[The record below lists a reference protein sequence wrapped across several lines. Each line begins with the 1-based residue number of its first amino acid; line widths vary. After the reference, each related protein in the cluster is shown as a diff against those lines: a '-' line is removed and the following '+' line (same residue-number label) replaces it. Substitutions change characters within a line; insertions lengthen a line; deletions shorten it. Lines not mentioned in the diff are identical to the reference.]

1 VFSEVDAALNS
12 PTAAAFGRAADIL
25 RCLGNDAALVLVS
38 GKTRAE
44 LQFIQQKLDLNHPF
58 VCENGG
64 AVLIPDG
71 YFGFDVPNARPIAG
85 YQIVEFGRSYDTI
98 VDLLHRAAERLRIP
112 IVGFHDM
119 SIEEVAQV
127 CDLPLL
133 QARLAKLREY
143 EEPFR
148 IADGGASARARLFKA
163 LHAASLRCVQGGR
176 FDRVSSAVDPDVCV
190 SLLNDLY
197 RRRCATIT
205 VGLACAEDEN
215 QLLQLVDRAVILPGR
230 SDSDAYDP
238 IGWASI
244 IVDTIEDIR
253 LRAGARAALG

>member
-12 PTAAAFGRAADIL
+12 PTAAAFTRAADIL
-25 RCLGNDAALVLVS
+25 RCLGDDAALVLVS

-44 LQFIQQKLDLNHPF
+44 LQFIQQKLDLNDPF

-71 YFGFDVPNARPIAG
+71 YFGFEIPNGRPIAG
-85 YQIVEFGRSYDTI
+85 YHIVEFGRSYDAI

-112 IVGFHDM
+112 IVGFNDM
-119 SIEEVAQV
+119 SIEEVAQE

-148 IADGGASARARLFKA
+148 IVDGGANARARLFKA
-163 LHAASLRCVQGGR
+163 LHAASLHCVQGGR
-176 FDRVSSAVDPDVCV
+176 FDRVSSAVDADVCV

-205 VGLACAEDEN
+205 VGLACAEDEH
-215 QLLQLVDRAVILPGR
+215 QLLQLVERVVMLPGR

-238 IGWASI
+238 VGWASI
-244 IVDTIEDIR
+244 IVDTVEDIR
-253 LRAGARAALG
+253 RRAGPRAALG